1 MTTIERII
9 KLMEQN
15 NIKDA
20 ELERMLGLKPKIVY
34 GWKKGRSKS
43 YMDFI
48 PQLTQIFKVSPE
60 YLLCLSDNES
70 AYPLPPNMRPLTDS
84 TVAMIPIVSTVRA
97 GFGGAPE
104 PVYDGTMAVYDRK
117 NPQECVWMKVEG
129 DSMSPNIMDGDY
141 VLVHIQPTAENG
153 DIIVAIW
160 NGEEGTVKKYQR
172 DDNGVMLI
180 PLNTQYPTHF
190 IANDQLD
197 EFIIYGVV
205 RETKRILG

>member
-70 AYPLPPNMRPLTDS
+70 AYPLPPEH
-84 TVAMIPIVSTVRA
+84 
-97 GFGGAPE
+97 APA
-104 PVYDGTMAVYDRK
+104 DGQHR
-117 NPQECVWMKVEG
+117 
-129 DSMSPNIMDGDY
+129 
-141 VLVHIQPTAENG
+141 
-153 DIIVAIW
+153 
-160 NGEEGTVKKYQR
+160 R
-172 DDNGVMLI
+172 DDS
-180 PLNTQYPTHF
+180 
-190 IANDQLD
+190 DR
-197 EFIIYGVV
+197 IYRSRWLWG
-205 RETKRILG
+205 RT